1 MNDAGNDD
9 DHGDGHGRSTPP
21 ESRDGLP
28 GDELSRDDLA
38 RHDLVCDETL
48 IHNRII
54 PRVLR
59 NMIVV
64 SILLLG
70 PVFWF
75 YRWSGSIG
83 FVFGAAI
90 SYVNFHSLTRGVE
103 GLTDRIVNRNSRE
116 KGGSIILRFVVRYG
130 LVAAVAYAIFKGSS
144 LAFRGFLWGLCVPAG
159 ALMIEAVWEGYAA
172 FRRPE

>member
-1 MNDAGNDD
+1 MNDTENYD
-9 DHGDGHGRSTPP
+9 DHGDGHARITPP

-28 GDELSRDDLA
+28 R
-38 RHDLVCDETL
+38 DETL
-48 IHNRII
+48 IPNRII
-54 PRVLR
+54 IRVLR

-90 SYVNFHSLTRGVE
+90 SYVNFRSLTRGVE